1 MLPAFSGCWMAT
13 ALVNL
18 SIDKLSTGTLAG
30 QALRPSADAGIRMR
44 LWSKTHK
51 HAPIGFTIMELLV
64 VIGIIGILSTIVG
77 PAMSRIVRHQRA
89 NRAATVIA
97 ADLQN
102 AFAVAAR
109 QREPVRIQADAAT
122 RSYQFIDR
130 KSGAVLRIRTFYGDT
145 SEYRLTK
152 LVFTPATL
160 DVFPSGISSSPLDV
174 ELANGDYGKRISA
187 STAGFIRVKAQ

>member
-1 MLPAFSGCWMAT
+1 MA
-13 ALVNL
+13 
-18 SIDKLSTGTLAG
+18 
-30 QALRPSADAGIRMR
+30 
-44 LWSKTHK
+44 
-51 HAPIGFTIMELLV
+51 V
-64 VIGIIGILSTIVG
+64 VSIIGILAMMAG

-109 QREPVRIQADAAT
+109 QRQPVRIQADAAT

-130 KSGAVLRIRTFYGDT
+130 KTNAVLRIRTFYGDT

-152 LVFTPATL
+152 LVFTPATI
-160 DVFPSGISSSPLDV
+160 DVFPSGISSSAVVVD
-174 ELANGDYGKRISA
+174 LANGDYAKKISA
-187 STAGFIRVKAQ
+187 STAGFIRVSK